1 MNTDTMM
8 ILSLIIS
15 SIFAIIILI
24 FANDEKS
31 DCFENFMFKV
41 LLIIFCCPPIFLVT
55 STLLGLMFGQR

>member
-1 MNTDTMM
+1 MDTDTMM

-24 FANDEKS
+24 FVNDKKS

-41 LLIIFCCPPIFLVT
+41 LLIIFCCPLIFLIT
-55 STLLGLMFGQR
+55 GTLLGLMFGQR